1 MFEERTVLPGGEIL
15 ALNLLAEF
23 HYNLSVSSGQKILVE
38 YKCDGARHSRVVRGR
53 ESAYEFKSVEKL
65 RYDFEHDAQ
74 DAQHQA

>member
-1 MFEERTVLPGGEIL
+1 MFEERVALPGGEIL

-23 HYNLSVSSGQKILVE
+23 HYNLSVRKGQRILIE
-38 YKCDGARHSRVVRGR
+38 YKGDGAKHSRVVRGR

-65 RYDFEHDAQ
+65 RYDFERDAK

>member
-15 ALNLLAEF
+15 ALNLHSEF
-23 HYNLSVSSGQKILVE
+23 HYRLSVRRGQKTLIE
-38 YKCDGARHSRVVRGR
+38 YKGDGAKHSRVVRGR

-65 RYDFEHDAQ
+65 RYDFERDAQ